1 MFQYMRDKKGEPVRL
16 VYLLI
21 FLGKYAD
28 KLALTTTTEHR
39 RDVTVIRW
47 DELTTT
53 AIIYDSWVEE
63 GVTATVQW
71 TALPQTPPS
80 VKQLDKSGLCWQTE
94 KTSVLGVRKPQL
106 FA

>member
-39 RDVTVIRW
+39 RDVTVIR
-47 DELTTT
+47 
-53 AIIYDSWVEE
+53 
-63 GVTATVQW
+63 
-71 TALPQTPPS
+71 
-80 VKQLDKSGLCWQTE
+80 
-94 KTSVLGVRKPQL
+94 
-106 FA
+106 